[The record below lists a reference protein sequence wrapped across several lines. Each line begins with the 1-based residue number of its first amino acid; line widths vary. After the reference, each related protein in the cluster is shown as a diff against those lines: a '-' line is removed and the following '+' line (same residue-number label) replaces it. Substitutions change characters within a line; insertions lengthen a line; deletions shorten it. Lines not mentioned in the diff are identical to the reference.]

1 MFSATKT
8 TFAPLATAVSY
19 MLDPP
24 VLEEPFTKVS
34 TSDKSLRSA
43 SQTKTN
49 QAGQAKAGTAAQAQ
63 RLMDRFDQDQQR
75 AAAPAADKTTG
86 SVRGLQ

>member
-34 TSDKSLRSA
+34 TSDKSLISANSNSFRSP
-43 SQTKTN
+43 SKTL
-49 QAGQAKAGTAAQAQ
+49 TP
-63 RLMDRFDQDQQR
+63 L
-75 AAAPAADKTTG
+75 
-86 SVRGLQ
+86 